1 MQRTKT
7 TKRQRMG
14 LLAIGGVAL
23 IAVAAFAAQPVYF
36 AWINPCVGLLTFY
49 EGIGYVCEAD
59 WDDPA
64 VWDTGDPDTYPLHG
78 YDHPTIEKSNTG
90 TCSSKGNPCSDDND
104 CGGSE
109 SCDEIEL
116 FLLLDVTTESVG
128 NFVIRTEST
137 AASTDFLYI
146 SFGSVTSNNTLSCR
160 SLKLD
165 ATSGPVTISAPG
177 DVTLQTY

>member
-90 TCSSKGNPCSDDND
+90 IARIRPPLKQKLVPVARRC
-104 CGGSE
+104 
-109 SCDEIEL
+109 
-116 FLLLDVTTESVG
+116 VG
-128 NFVIRTEST
+128 N
-137 AASTDFLYI
+137 
-146 SFGSVTSNNTLSCR
+146 N
-160 SLKLD
+160 
-165 ATSGPVTISAPG
+165 SGK
-177 DVTLQTY
+177 